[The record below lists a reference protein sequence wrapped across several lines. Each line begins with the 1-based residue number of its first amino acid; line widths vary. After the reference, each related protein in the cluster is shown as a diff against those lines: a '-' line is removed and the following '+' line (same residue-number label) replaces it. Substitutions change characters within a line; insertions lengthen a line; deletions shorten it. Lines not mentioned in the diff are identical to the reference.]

1 MDTSMLL
8 GSVVLSLC
16 GRDKGRMLVVVVI
29 IDDSYVYVADGRLRR
44 VESPKRKK
52 IKHIKPVGNAVLN
65 SEEFTN
71 RCIRA
76 FIAES
81 DG

>member
-1 MDTSMLL
+1 MLL

-16 GRDKGRMLVVVVI
+16 GRDKGRMLVVVGI

-52 IKHIKPVGNAVLN
+52 IKHIKPVGNAVLDP
-65 SEEFTN
+65 EQFTN
-71 RCIRA
+71 KCIRA

>member
-1 MDTSMLL
+1 MLL

-16 GRDKGRMLVVVVI
+16 GRDKGRMLVVVGI

-52 IKHIKPVGNAVLN
+52 LSISNPSAM
-65 SEEFTN
+65 
-71 RCIRA
+71 RY
-76 FIAES
+76 
-81 DG
+81 

>member
-8 GSVVLSLC
+8 GSVVLSLS
-16 GRDKGRMLVVVVI
+16 GRDKGRMLVVVGI

-71 RCIRA
+71 
-76 FIAES
+76 S
-81 DG
+81 

>member
-1 MDTSMLL
+1 M
-8 GSVVLSLC
+8 
-16 GRDKGRMLVVVVI
+16 
-29 IDDSYVYVADGRLRR
+29 YVADGRLRR